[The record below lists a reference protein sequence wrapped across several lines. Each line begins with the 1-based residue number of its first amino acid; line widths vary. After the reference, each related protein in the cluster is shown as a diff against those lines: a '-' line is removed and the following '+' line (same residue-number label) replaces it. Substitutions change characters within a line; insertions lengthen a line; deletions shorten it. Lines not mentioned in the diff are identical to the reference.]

1 MDKLFLLPR
10 NGLLVRFWKFPA
22 HEISNILELHMVAHF
37 IKKKCQN
44 YLRNQICDTKITL
57 NRAKK
62 LSPDR

>member
-44 YLRNQICDTKITL
+44 CF
-57 NRAKK
+57 KK
-62 LSPDR
+62 